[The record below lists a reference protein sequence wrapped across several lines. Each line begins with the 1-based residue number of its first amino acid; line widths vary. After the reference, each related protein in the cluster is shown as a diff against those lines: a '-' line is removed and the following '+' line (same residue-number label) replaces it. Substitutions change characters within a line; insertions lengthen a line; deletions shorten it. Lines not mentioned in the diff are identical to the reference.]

1 MPRILKRMSTFIGVL
16 SVICVIPALQ
26 DLLDRLEHG
35 RPVGGPALVL
45 LATVAVLYGVTRYA
59 ESKMRQ

>member
-1 MPRILKRMSTFIGVL
+1 VL
-16 SVICVIPALQ
+16 SVICVVPALQ
-26 DLLDRLEHG
+26 ALLDRLEHG

>member
-1 MPRILKRMSTFIGVL
+1 MPRILKRMSTFIGAL

-26 DLLDRLEHG
+26 ALLDRLEHG